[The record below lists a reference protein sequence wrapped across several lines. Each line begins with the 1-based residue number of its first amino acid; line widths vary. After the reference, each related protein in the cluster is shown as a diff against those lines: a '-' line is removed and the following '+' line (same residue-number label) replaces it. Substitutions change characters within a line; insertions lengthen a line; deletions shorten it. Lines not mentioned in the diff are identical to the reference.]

1 MNFGNTLEEQ
11 YAKVSAIN
19 RLLEKYCKVFS
30 GLFYVF
36 AGFAFLFGLLNSEIR
51 AALIITSGISVLCGI
66 FGGRFLGKMY
76 GWAWIC
82 FCEKYN
88 PKGLAKSLSKA
99 THNSAVEGYIFGG
112 SSGATAAVSGVAI
125 VFAFLLTFY
134 IWKGFFY
141 MIKYRNL
148 PQKEKELKK
157 QLEKKQAETSL
168 I

>member
-30 GLFYVF
+30 GLFYVYSGL
-36 AGFAFLFGLLNSEIR
+36 ALIFGLFIKEVR
-51 AALIITSGISVLCGI
+51 VALIIAAVIGIL
-66 FGGRFLGKMY
+66 GGLFVGKILGRSY
-76 GWAWIC
+76 GWAWII

-88 PKGLAKSLSKA
+88 PKGLAKSFVKA
-99 THNSAVEGYIFGG
+99 THNSAIEGYIFGG
-112 SSGATAAVSGVAI
+112 SSGAKAAASGVII
-125 VFAFLLTFY
+125 VFVFLFAFY
-134 IWKGFFY
+134 VWKGYFY

-148 PQKEKELKK
+148 PQKEKELKE

>member
-11 YAKVSAIN
+11 YAKISSIN

-30 GLFYVF
+30 GLFYVY
-36 AGFAFLFGLLNSEIR
+36 AGGALLSALFIKEVR
-51 AALIITSGISVLCGI
+51 VALIIAAAIGILLGLFAGKI
-66 FGGRFLGKMY
+66 LGKMY
-76 GWAWIC
+76 GWAWIT

-88 PKGLAKSLSKA
+88 PKGLAKSLTKA

-125 VFAFLLTFY
+125 VFAFLLTIY
-134 IWKGFFY
+134 IWKGFFC
-141 MIKYRNL
+141 MIKYYNL
-148 PQKEKELKK
+148 PKKEKELKE
-157 QLEKKQAETSL
+157 QLEKKKAET